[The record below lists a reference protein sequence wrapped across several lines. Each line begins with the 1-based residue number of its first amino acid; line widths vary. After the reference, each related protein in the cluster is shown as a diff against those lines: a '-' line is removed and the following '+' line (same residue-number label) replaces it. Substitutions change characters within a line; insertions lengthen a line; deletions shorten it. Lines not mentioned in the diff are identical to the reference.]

1 MPEEKPVTGSN
12 EHFAEIE
19 KQLAKLMDIETR
31 LAAVSDSY
39 HALVAETARLN
50 SQLTGLQGTVSTVQ
64 TTVSN
69 LQAEVQKSKPLST
82 QVLG

>member
-1 MPEEKPVTGSN
+1 MNEEKQKPVTGSN

-19 KQLAKLMDIETR
+19 KQLGELQDIKTR

-39 HALVAETARLN
+39 HALVSNVT
-50 SQLTGLQGTVSTVQ
+50 SLQGTVGTLQ

-69 LQAEVQKSKPLST
+69 LQAAVNSLQRVNPA
-82 QVLG
+82 G